1 MNDIELGHLR
11 RCVELATEALDAG
24 DEPFGSVL
32 AAATEHFWRR
42 TETGS
47 RAATTLATPSSSWL
61 GGRLS
66 T

>member
-24 DEPFGSVL
+24 DEPFGRP
-32 AAATEHFWRR
+32 TEHFWRKI
-42 TETGS
+42 ETGS

-66 T
+66 I